1 MHEAYKYVFP
11 AIVPQAVL
19 HPLHPP
25 KAHPAPGRKCRLR
38 CRRCGRIHKAET
50 LDTGYCPR
58 CFRHDGVKRCD
69 FTETNI
75 IDVSFALYRCED
87 CGVLI
92 HAG

>member
-1 MHEAYKYVFP
+1 MKPTNTFSP
-11 AIVPQAVL
+11 PSSRRPSAIPCIHRKL
-19 HPLHPP
+19 ILL
-25 KAHPAPGRKCRLR
+25 PGRKCRLR

-69 FTETNI
+69 FTKTNI
-75 IDVSFALYRCED
+75 IDVSFALYQCED
-87 CGVLI
+87 CGVMI